1 MRLNGP
7 SNDNKYMQNTS
18 TAFPDF
24 ISRDFT
30 IILELLYFVDEE
42 TEMLNGVMRLHG
54 EKSRA
59 FLPTQ
64 FTKE

>member
-1 MRLNGP
+1 MRLNGS

-24 ISRDFT
+24 ISLNFT
-30 IILELLYFVDEE
+30 IILLSLHFVDEE
-42 TEMLNGVMRLHG
+42 TEVLNG